1 MFKRTE
7 AAVKAKAL
15 ELGLKFPT
23 NSELRRRSRALSRV
37 PSEPPLEENAM
48 AKPQPVPPANRS
60 PKGPGDD
67 GRKPKDD
74 SELHQK
80 RDENIEQQG
89 DRANVKQNKTP
100 QIQQPDR

>member
-1 MFKRTE
+1 
-7 AAVKAKAL
+7 
-15 ELGLKFPT
+15 
-23 NSELRRRSRALSRV
+23 
-37 PSEPPLEENAM
+37 M

-74 SELHQK
+74 AEPQQK
-80 RDENIEQQG
+80 HEKNIEQQG

>member
-1 MFKRTE
+1 MFGRTK
-7 AAVKAKAL
+7 AAVKCKAL

-23 NSELRRRSRALSRV
+23 IYELRRRSRALSRL
-37 PSEPPLEENAM
+37 SGEPPMKENAM

-67 GRKPKDD
+67 GRKPKGS

-80 RDENIEQQG
+80 RDKNIEQQG
-89 DRANVKQNKTP
+89 DRANVKQNRTP

>member
-1 MFKRTE
+1 MFKRTK

-23 NSELRRRSRALSRV
+23 IYEFRRRSRALSRLS
-37 PSEPPLEENAM
+37 SEPPLKENAM

-67 GRKPKDD
+67 GRKPKDG

-100 QIQQPDR
+100 QIRQPDR

>member
-1 MFKRTE
+1 
-7 AAVKAKAL
+7 
-15 ELGLKFPT
+15 
-23 NSELRRRSRALSRV
+23 
-37 PSEPPLEENAM
+37 M

-67 GRKPKDD
+67 GRRPKDD
-74 SELHQK
+74 AELHQK

-100 QIQQPDR
+100 QIQQPDRWGWLQCPHCLGQSAGSMPWQTPSNAVA